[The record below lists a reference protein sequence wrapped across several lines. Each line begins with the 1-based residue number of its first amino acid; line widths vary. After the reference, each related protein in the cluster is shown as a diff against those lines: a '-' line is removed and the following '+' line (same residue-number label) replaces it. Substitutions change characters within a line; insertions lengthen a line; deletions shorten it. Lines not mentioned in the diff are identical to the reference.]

1 MKKLISKRRMKRK
14 WVNFSNKIIGLND
27 EVKRK
32 LSELFLDKYKDK
44 VRYK

>member
-27 EVKRK
+27 EVKRR
-32 LSELFLDKYKDK
+32 LSELFLGKYKEK